1 MAALLLKNIKTL
13 LLGISAVGCVSTVP
27 PIPQSIVPPK
37 AQKSA
42 KIPAPLNYM
51 PCTGPWFSAVNHH
64 LAVLAQQGHGPD
76 NGSAEWRS
84 VVEFKLELKDKPNR
98 PELLSNLLSNA
109 WCDYIQTVL
118 KG

>member
-64 LAVLAQQGHGPD
+64 LAVLDQQGHGPD